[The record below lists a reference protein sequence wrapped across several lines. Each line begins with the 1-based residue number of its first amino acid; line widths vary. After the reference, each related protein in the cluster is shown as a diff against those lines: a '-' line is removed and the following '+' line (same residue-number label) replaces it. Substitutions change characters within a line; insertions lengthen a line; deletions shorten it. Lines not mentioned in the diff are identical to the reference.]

1 MERLLSKAIEIATN
15 AHKDQID
22 KGGAPYIL
30 HPTAVAAGVETT
42 EQKIVAYLHDVIED
56 TDITAE
62 DLLAASFT
70 TDIVEAIKV
79 LTREK
84 GVPYM
89 SYLQAVKKNEL
100 AKVVKM
106 SDIKHNMDLSRIEN
120 PTQRDFDRLDK
131 YKKALLFLEE

>member
-1 MERLLSKAIEIATN
+1 MEKLLEKAIEIATK
-15 AHKDQID
+15 AHSGQVN
-22 KGGAPYIL
+22 KGGVPYIL

-62 DLLAASFT
+62 DLLAEGLQN
-70 TDIVEAIKV
+70 DIVDAIKV
-79 LTREK
+79 LTK
-84 GVPYM
+84 KNGVPYM

-100 AKVVKM
+100 ARVVKI

>member
-62 DLLAASFT
+62 DLLAAGFT

>member
-30 HPTAVAAGVETT
+30 HPTAVAAEVETT

-62 DLLAASFT
+62 DLLAAGLPN
-70 TDIVEAIKV
+70 DIVDAIKV
-79 LTREK
+79 LTK
-84 GVPYM
+84 KNGVPYM
-89 SYLQAVKKNEL
+89 GYLQAVKKNEL
-100 AKVVKM
+100 ARVVKI

-120 PTQRDFDRLDK
+120 PTQRDFDRLEK